1 MVVSEPKLYV
11 VEKEYYTSGTY
22 KTRLWEVLADRVEE
36 TENKSLVFYLTEGDG
51 SEYAVCSFAYHSW
64 DRWRLDSEYVADIT
78 EKTGSEAASYR

>member
-11 VEKEYYTSGTY
+11 VEKEYYTSG
-22 KTRLWEVLADRVEE
+22 